1 MPQLDYLDT
10 DKKFIDFTKNN
21 IDLINFCISV
31 DSSYRNAFNEDYEG
45 SSAELIKKHWKFN
58 ETSITKICQQID
70 KENSTHLAVSGH
82 KKNPIKYDDKN
93 TENNQGVKI
102 VVDKIIKI
110 NNFENELKKSN
121 PKLVDIIADAVDG
134 ISKFSFASKF
144 CTYVSRYKD
153 GNDNAYSIYDKVIS
167 EILPYYEWKFLGTMK
182 HIRRKQNQS
191 KEIVSTIEDDF
202 ANKENGFKY
211 NDYNTLVGQI
221 IEAVNKEKNL
231 KVDRLTFDRMLWY
244 YYKGDEKLRQ
254 DALNEIPLQ
263 Y

>member
-82 KKNPIKYDDKN
+82 KKNPIKFDDKN
-93 TENNQGVKI
+93 NENNQGVKI
-102 VVDKIIKI
+102 IVDKIIKI

-144 CTYVSRYKD
+144 CHFMCYNYFDDCRA
-153 GNDNAYSIYDKVIS
+153 DNYCIYDKI
-167 EILPYYEWKFLGTMK
+167 
-182 HIRRKQNQS
+182 IRRNLPVYVKRYLGKDVTTRQYEEDYNVYADDIRTLS
-191 KEIVSTIEDDF
+191 KEVCLSKHGIDQLI
-202 ANKENGFKY
+202 
-211 NDYNTLVGQI
+211 
-221 IEAVNKEKNL
+221 
-231 KVDRLTFDRMLWY
+231 WY
-244 YYKGDEKLRQ
+244 FHK
-254 DALNEIPLQ
+254 
-263 Y
+263 